1 MEKEYIQLPAL
12 KRDLDPDVVKAL
24 WAFIQLPEKYQA
36 RYQEQYELLNQRK
49 EEADRQLQENIQKI
63 DADAIHL
70 YEETM
75 RSMIRDIVQQS
86 CNLACWVRYHKYDL
100 KESLE
105 EMIDQQPHAA
115 KYIIAMNILMDDAEG
130 SDVGAKA
137 EIYRLILELAKKGKT
152 VLINTLEIPGIQ
164 KVADC
169 CAVFYEGSI
178 VKILEHKEIDEMTIM
193 MYSTN
198 AVQVEEETE
207 HE

>member
-49 EEADRQLQENIQKI
+49 EEADRQLQENIEKI

-86 CNLACWVRYHKYDL
+86 CNLACWVSGGDDR
-100 KESLE
+100 
-105 EMIDQQPHAA
+105 PAA
-115 KYIIAMNILMDDAEG
+115 TCCK
-130 SDVGAKA
+130 
-137 EIYRLILELAKKGKT
+137 IYYCNEYTYG
-152 VLINTLEIPGIQ
+152 
-164 KVADC
+164 
-169 CAVFYEGSI
+169 
-178 VKILEHKEIDEMTIM
+178 
-193 MYSTN
+193 
-198 AVQVEEETE
+198 
-207 HE
+207 